1 MRVFGLIGKPL
12 THSFSQSYFS
22 EKFSRENIA
31 DAVYSNYELDAIEHL
46 PALIKQQPSL
56 QGLNVTIPYKEAVLH
71 YLDEQSPE
79 VKHIK
84 ACNCIRIEKGRMKGF
99 NTDAYGFETSLL
111 PYLQKQHKKALI
123 LGTGGSSKAV
133 AFVLEKLGI
142 SSLFVSRSSTQ
153 CLSYNDVNE
162 EIINSH
168 KLIINTS
175 PVGMYPHVNFAPQI
189 PYDQL
194 SSEHLLYDLIYNPSI
209 TLFLQKGEERGAT
222 IVNGYDMLVLQA
234 EESWRIWND

>member
-31 DAVYSNYELDAIEHL
+31 DAVYSSYELDAIEHL

-162 EIINSH
+162 KIINSH

-194 SSEHLLYDLIYNPSI
+194 SSDHLLYDLIYNPSK

>member
-31 DAVYSNYELDAIEHL
+31 DAVYSNYELNAIEHL

-123 LGTGGSSKAV
+123 LGTGGASKAV

-142 SSLFVSRSSTQ
+142 SSLFISRSSTQ
-153 CLSYNDVNE
+153 YLSYNDVNE
-162 EIINSH
+162 KIINSH

-194 SSEHLLYDLIYNPSI
+194 SSDHLLYDLIYNPSK